1 MKIRNIQI
9 ILLSLVALLC
19 FSACSLEG
27 DGTAAGDLAGMW
39 KCVYIEKGAQSVEL
53 KDKKVFWSFQGSC
66 CYWRIRRVLIAGF
79 CTILIKKVIL

>member
-53 KDKKVFWSFQGSC
+53 KDKKSVLVVPRKAVVI
-66 CYWRIRRVLIAGF
+66 WRIRRVLIAGF
-79 CTILIKKVIL
+79 CTIFNKKR